1 MFNDVRYA
9 LRSFRR
15 TPGFTA
21 LVIATLA
28 IGIGA
33 NTAMFS
39 VVNAV
44 LLRPFGYHD
53 VDSLL
58 RIRRGTSHPDLV
70 DISRRATTIAGI
82 EGFRPQLF
90 DYTTGSDAE
99 RLDGMLVTGGLLHV
113 VRRHAS
119 RRAACCSR
127 KTTVTGAART
137 VLLST
142 PFWRS
147 HFGGDPSRR
156 RALHSPERP
165 VLHRGRRP
173 VAVVSNSPRRRPM
186 SSRLS
191 FPTRDAKR
199 RRGAHT
205 HCARSSA

>member
-44 LLRPFGYHD
+44 LLRPFGYQD

-70 DISRRATTIAGI
+70 DISRRATRIAGI

-99 RLDGMLVTGGLLHV
+99 RLEGMLVTGGLLPLFGATPATG
-113 VRRHAS
+113 RLLLPEDD
-119 RRAACCSR
+119 RA
-127 KTTVTGAART
+127 GAART
-137 VLLST
+137 ILLST

-147 HFGGDPSRR
+147 HFGGDPSVVGRSI
-156 RALHSPERP
+156 LLSGQSYTVVGVLSPSFEFP
-165 VLHRGRRP
+165 AAP
-173 VAVVSNSPRRRPM
+173 AAVVAAFLPHAGREATS
-186 SSRLS
+186 
-191 FPTRDAKR
+191 
-199 RRGAHT
+199 RGAHT
-205 HCARSSA
+205 LRA